1 MVWIRSYLDVG
12 DPGPA
17 GGRRDDEQREGA
29 GKGEERVDADVLKDQ
44 PPVVVVLC
52 DTIGMRLEG
61 GVTGVRGRDLTE
73 NMLKS
78 PLKQMSASPEDIV
91 LPKLM
96 DRFMQLCE

>member
-1 MVWIRSYLDVG
+1 MCTLHIVWTTVCLAHTPCMVWTRSYLDVR

-29 GKGEERVDADVLKDQ
+29 GKGEERVDAHVLKDE

-61 GVTGVRGRDLTE
+61 GVAGVRE
-73 NMLKS
+73 
-78 PLKQMSASPEDIV
+78 EI
-91 LPKLM
+91 
-96 DRFMQLCE
+96 